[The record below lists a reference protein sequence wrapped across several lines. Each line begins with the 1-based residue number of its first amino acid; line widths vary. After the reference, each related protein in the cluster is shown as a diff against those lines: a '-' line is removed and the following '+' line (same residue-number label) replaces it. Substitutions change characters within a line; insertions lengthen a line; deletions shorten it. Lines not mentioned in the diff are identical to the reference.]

1 MFVSLVYLLFR
12 RALAVAA
19 LRVRSREFK
28 ELEMV
33 LGWEPEIELEEG
45 LGRLL
50 GLPERLTA
58 SAEPSTQ
65 GDGRD
70 RPGAV
75 YGGAPP
81 AAPRTTS

>member
-1 MFVSLVYLLFR
+1 MR
-12 RALAVAA
+12 QPDITRA
-19 LRVRSREFK
+19 RQ
-28 ELEMV
+28 V

-45 LGRLL
+45 LRRLL

-58 SAEPSTQ
+58 SAEPNAQ